1 MKKADLKQ
9 ELYTKIKDGVEY
21 ERFHNAVKN
30 DPTNVLRY
38 VDEKENDKLF
48 GTKQTHPF
56 YYYPNTQDRFRTE
69 IDEAKNVLAMFD
81 VPAYKFVGTNDID
94 ELRSMMYGIEHGL
107 LKVIKNRKLIKDI
120 FNNEEKSLEDKA
132 EELHRLYLECKSKM

>member
-1 MKKADLKQ
+1 
-9 ELYTKIKDGVEY
+9 
-21 ERFHNAVKN
+21 
-30 DPTNVLRY
+30 
-38 VDEKENDKLF
+38 
-48 GTKQTHPF
+48 
-56 YYYPNTQDRFRTE
+56 
-69 IDEAKNVLAMFD
+69 MFD